1 MTLHI
6 DVNLVTNLFLVVSAN
21 FRLALNA
28 TVYYADI
35 NNDTEVN
42 TPVYRIRASI
52 NINEIPL
59 DMVIQLSQTGQINN
73 LFDFDG
79 VSDDTINIALDDLV
93 TIGNERVFDTTINL
107 VSETG
112 SEFDDNDYPVE
123 LDIDIQF
130 VVLFVTNE
138 ALQVTS
144 KARGSIQRAQGEFV
158 FFPYK
163 VSI

>member
-1 MTLHI
+1 MTLYI
-6 DVNLVTNLFLVVSAN
+6 DVNLVTTLCLVVSTS
-21 FRLALNA
+21 FKSALNA

-52 NINEIPL
+52 NINENPL
-59 DMVIQLSQTGQINN
+59 DMFIQLSQTGQINN

-79 VSDDTINIALDDLV
+79 GSDDTINIVVGDLV
-93 TIGNERVFDTTINL
+93 TIGNERIFDTTINL
-107 VSETG
+107 AAEPG
-112 SEFDDNDYPVE
+112 SVFDDNDYPVE

-130 VVLFVTNE
+130 VVLFGTNE

-144 KARGSIQRAQGEFV
+144 RGRGSIQQAQGEFEV
-158 FFPYK
+158 F
-163 VSI
+163 